1 MPDTKPS
8 VILDFWYDESMR
20 QCWFSSTP
28 DLDAL
33 IHDRFEALWLH
44 AATGE
49 LDGWKESA
57 EGCLALVILLDQMPL
72 NMFRGEAISFKTEQQ
87 AVSVCKHALAQGLDK
102 RLPAD
107 RQAFLY
113 MSLMHSE
120 NLNDQDLSVSLFEAA
135 GLAANLRFAMHHREL
150 IRKFGRF
157 PHRNRIL
164 GRASTPEEETY
175 LASDGA
181 FTG

>member
-1 MPDTKPS
+1 MPDMKPS
-8 VILDFWYDESMR
+8 VVLDFWYDESMR

-28 DLDAL
+28 ELDAL
-33 IHDRFEALWLH
+33 IRNRFEVLWLR

-49 LDGWKESA
+49 LDGWKGSA

-72 NMFRGEAISFKTEQQ
+72 NMFRGEVISFKTEQQ
-87 AVSVCKHALAQGLDK
+87 AVSVCKHALAQGFDK
-102 RLPAD
+102 QLPAD
-107 RQAFLY
+107 RLAFLY
-113 MSLMHSE
+113 MPLMHSE
-120 NLNDQDLSVSLFEAA
+120 NVDNQDLSVSLFETA
-135 GLAANLRFAMHHREL
+135 GLAANLRFALHHREL

-164 GRASTPEEETY
+164 GRASTPEEEAY
-175 LASDGA
+175 LSSDGA